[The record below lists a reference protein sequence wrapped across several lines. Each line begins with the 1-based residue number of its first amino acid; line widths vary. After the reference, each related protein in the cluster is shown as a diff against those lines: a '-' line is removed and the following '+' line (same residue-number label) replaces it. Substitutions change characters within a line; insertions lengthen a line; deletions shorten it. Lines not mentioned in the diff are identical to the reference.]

1 VPAAVKMKRMA
12 RIGSTGQ
19 DYRLYTWGCPVER
32 MARMGSRSGL
42 EAALC
47 LQLSR

>member
-1 VPAAVKMKRMA
+1 MIR
-12 RIGSTGQ
+12 
-19 DYRLYTWGCPVER
+19 GCIPGDVQLKR
-32 MARMGSRSGL
+32 MARMGARSGL